1 MRIYDIA
8 TTDCLELLLIP
19 AMTDKEPI
27 PVNQSITAKELRQ
40 RAEAILREKGA
51 VTQERLASM
60 SPETV
65 SEMIHE
71 FQVHQIE
78 QELLIDELRQSKP
91 ESKLLVSDN
100 DKPARDKK
108 SLREYAAF
116 QKAILNSLPEHIVV
130 LNNAGEILAV
140 NEPWLR
146 FARENGNPSEVGVG
160 VGVNYLNTCKSVSN
174 LADTCSDDL
183 SKGLYEVLSGKKEHF
198 SFEYSCHSPDRE
210 RWFTM
215 EVIRLEGN
223 VGGAIVTHTDITERK
238 VSEDELRLANQ
249 MLRAHVAQT
258 PMAVIEWNLKFQVTN
273 WNRAAQDIFGF
284 SFEEAL
290 GKHASFIVPE
300 AFRVHVDD
308 IWRSLIQRSGG
319 ERSSNE
325 NVRKDGATIFCEW
338 YNTPLLDE
346 HGTCKGVASLA
357 MDVTERRRAE
367 QVLIWE
373 KNALELIVSSVS
385 SSEVLSELLLGLE
398 KQLPGSICVIKTLNE
413 DGTYQNFRSG
423 SNLLESYICEIGGDI
438 DYITAGLSGTTINLE
453 RQVIVEDIAKDLMSN
468 GKRELALKHGL
479 RSCWSIPIH
488 DGNPDI
494 MATLVIYHPWP
505 YQPTPA
511 ATALI
516 ERFVHVFYV
525 AQSRKFAEDKINRLQ
540 AELEQRV
547 KDRTSE
553 LLIVNTSLGQFKA
566 ALDEHALVSITDTAG
581 TIIYAN
587 DKFCATS
594 KFSRDELVGQNHRI
608 ISSGFHKKEV
618 FRILWKTITSGKP
631 WKGELKNRAKDGTF
645 YWVNTTIIPFLGDNG
660 KPNQFIA
667 IRTNITERKKA
678 EEEIQKLN
686 VILQN
691 RALALEAANQELETF
706 SYSVSH
712 DLRAPLRAVDGF
724 SQMVLADY
732 AERLDSEGKR
742 MLGVIRSEAAR
753 MGHLIDDL
761 LTFSRI
767 GRLPVEPVAINMQ
780 VLVRE
785 IYDELIALEPEREIR
800 FILHPLPSVL
810 GSESMIRQLWI
821 NLINNALKFT
831 ANRKVGEIEI
841 GAKDDVPDGPI
852 YFIKDN
858 GVGFDMRYVGKLFV
872 VFQRL
877 HEQKEFPGTGVG
889 LALVHRIIQRH
900 GGRIWAEAEPE
911 RGATFYFTLPSQ
923 LSQNLELKIPNT

>member
-1 MRIYDIA
+1 
-8 TTDCLELLLIP
+8 
-19 AMTDKEPI
+19 MTDKELISVLP
-27 PVNQSITAKELRQ
+27 SIAAKELRQ

-78 QELLIDELRQSKP
+78 QELQIDELRRSKP

-108 SLREYAAF
+108 SLREYGAF

-174 LADTCSDDL
+174 LVDTCSDDL
-183 SKGLYEVLSGKKEHF
+183 SRGLYEVLSGKKEHF
-198 SFEYSCHSPDRE
+198 SFEYPCHSPDRE

-223 VGGAIVTHTDITERK
+223 VGGAIVTHTEITERK

-249 MLRAHVAQT
+249 MLRLHVDQT
-258 PMAVIEWNLKFQVTN
+258 PMAVIEWDLKFQVIN

-308 IWRSLIQRSGG
+308 IWRSLIQRSGDD
-319 ERSSNE
+319 RSSNE
-325 NVRKDGATIFCEW
+325 NVRKDGVTIQCEW
-338 YNTPLLDE
+338 YNTPLFDE
-346 HGTCKGVASLA
+346 DGACKGVASLA
-357 MDVTERRRAE
+357 MDVTERKRAE
-367 QVLIWE
+367 QVLTWE
-373 KNALELIVSSVS
+373 KNALELIASSVS
-385 SSEVLSELLLGLE
+385 SHEVLSELLLGLE
-398 KQLPGSICVIKTLNE
+398 EQLPGSICVIKVLDE
-413 DGTYQNFRSG
+413 DGTYQNFGSG
-423 SNLLESYICEIGGDI
+423 SNLLESYICEIGGDS
-438 DYITAGLSGTTINLE
+438 DYLTAGLSGTTIDLE

-511 ATALI
+511 AVALI
-516 ERFVHVFYV
+516 ERVVHVFYV
-525 AQSRKFAEDKINRLQ
+525 AHSRKFAEDKINRLQ

-553 LLIVNTSLGQFKA
+553 LLVVNTSLGQFKA

-587 DKFCATS
+587 DKFCAIS
-594 KFSRDELVGQNHRI
+594 KFTRDELIGQNHRI
-608 ISSGFHKKEV
+608 INSGFHEKEV
-618 FRILWKTITSGKP
+618 FLMLWKTITSGKP

-645 YWVNTTIIPFLGDNG
+645 YWVNTTIVPFLGDNG
-660 KPNQFIA
+660 KPNQFVA
-667 IRTNITERKKA
+667 ILTDITERKKA

-686 VILQN
+686 IALQN
-691 RALALEAANQELETF
+691 RALALETANQELEAF

-742 MLGVIRSEAAR
+742 MLDVIRSEAAR

-780 VLVRE
+780 VLVRK
-785 IYDELIALEPEREIR
+785 IYDELGALEPEREIR
-800 FILHPLPSVL
+800 FILHPLPPVL

-923 LSQNLELKIPNT
+923 LSQNLGLKIPNT

>member
-608 ISSGFHKKEV
+608 ISSGFHEKEV
-618 FRILWKTITSGKP
+618 FRNLWKTITSGKP

-810 GSESMIRQLWI
+810 GSASMIRQLWI

-841 GAKDDVPDGPI
+841 GAKDDVPDGPV

-923 LSQNLELKIPNT
+923 LSQNLGLKIPNT

>member
-1 MRIYDIA
+1 MN
-8 TTDCLELLLIP
+8 
-19 AMTDKEPI
+19 DKEPI

-71 FQVHQIE
+71 FQVYQIE
-78 QELLIDELRQSKP
+78 QEILIDELRQSKP
-91 ESKLLVSDN
+91 ESKHLVGDN

-174 LADTCSDDL
+174 FADTCSDDL

-258 PMAVIEWNLKFQVTN
+258 PMAVIEWNLKFQVIN

-308 IWRSLIQRSGG
+308 IWQSLIQSRGG

-367 QVLIWE
+367 QVLTWE

-385 SSEVLSELLLGLE
+385 SREVLSKLLLGLE
-398 KQLPGSICVIKTLNE
+398 KQLPGSICVTKALDE
-413 DGTYQNFRSG
+413 DGTYQNFGSG

-438 DYITAGLSGTTINLE
+438 DYVTASLSRATVDLVS
-453 RQVIVEDIAKDLMSN
+453 QVIVEDIANDPLPN
-468 GKRELALKHGL
+468 GKREFALKHGL

-511 ATALI
+511 AVALI
-516 ERFVHVFYV
+516 ERVVHVFYL
-525 AQSRKFAEDKINRLQ
+525 AYSRKFAEDKINRLQ

-553 LLIVNTSLGQFKA
+553 LLVVNATLGQFKA

-608 ISSGFHKKEV
+608 ISSGFHEKEV

-645 YWVNTTIIPFLGDNG
+645 YWVNTTIVPFLGDNG

-686 VILQN
+686 IALQN
-691 RALALEAANQELETF
+691 RALALEAANRELEAF

-753 MGHLIDDL
+753 MGRLIDDL

-767 GRLPVEPVAINMQ
+767 GRLPVEPMQINMR
-780 VLVRE
+780 VLVRK
-785 IYDELIALEPEREIR
+785 IYDELIALEPERQIR
-800 FILHPLPSVL
+800 FTLHPLPPVF
-810 GSESMIRQLWI
+810 GSESMIRQLWV

-858 GVGFDMRYVGKLFV
+858 GAGFDMRHAGKLFV

-911 RGATFYFTLPSQ
+911 RGATFYFTLPGQ
-923 LSQNLELKIPNT
+923 FSQNLGSKIPDT

>member
-27 PVNQSITAKELRQ
+27 PVNQSNTAKELRQ

-438 DYITAGLSGTTINLE
+438 DYITAGLSGTTINFE

-505 YQPTPA
+505 YRPTPA

-516 ERFVHVFYV
+516 ERVVHVFYV
-525 AQSRKFAEDKINRLQ
+525 AQLRKFAEDKINRLQ

-608 ISSGFHKKEV
+608 ISSGFHEKEV

-667 IRTNITERKKA
+667 ISTNITARKKA

-691 RALALEAANQELETF
+691 RALALEAANQELEAF

-810 GSESMIRQLWI
+810 GSASMIRQLWI

-923 LSQNLELKIPNT
+923 LSQNLGLKIPNT

>member
-1 MRIYDIA
+1 
-8 TTDCLELLLIP
+8 
-19 AMTDKEPI
+19 MTDKEPI
-27 PVNQSITAKELRQ
+27 SVLPSIAAKELRQ
-40 RAEAILREKGA
+40 RAEAILQKKGTF
-51 VTQERLASM
+51 TQEQLASM
-60 SPETV
+60 SPEMV

-71 FQVHQIE
+71 FQVYQIE
-78 QELLIDELRQSKP
+78 QELQIDELRRSKP
-91 ESKLLVSDN
+91 KSKLLVSDN

-108 SLREYAAF
+108 SRREYGAF

-183 SKGLYEVLSGKKEHF
+183 SRGLYEVLSGKKEHF
-198 SFEYSCHSPDRE
+198 SFEYPCHSPDRE

-223 VGGAIVTHTDITERK
+223 VGGAIVTHTEITERK

-249 MLRAHVAQT
+249 MLRLHVDQT
-258 PMAVIEWNLKFQVTN
+258 PMAVIEWDLKFQVIN

-319 ERSSNE
+319 DRSSNE
-325 NVRKDGATIFCEW
+325 NVRKDGVTIQCEW
-338 YNTPLLDE
+338 YNTPLFDE
-346 HGTCKGVASLA
+346 DGACKGVASLA
-357 MDVTERRRAE
+357 MDVTERKRAE
-367 QVLIWE
+367 QVLTWE
-373 KNALELIVSSVS
+373 KNALELIASFVSSH
-385 SSEVLSELLLGLE
+385 EVLSELLLGLE
-398 KQLPGSICVIKTLNE
+398 EQLPGSICVIKVLDE
-413 DGTYQNFRSG
+413 DGTYQNFGSG
-423 SNLLESYICEIGGDI
+423 SNLLESYICEIGGDS
-438 DYITAGLSGTTINLE
+438 DYLTAGLSGTTIDLE

-511 ATALI
+511 AVALI
-516 ERFVHVFYV
+516 ERVVHVFYV
-525 AQSRKFAEDKINRLQ
+525 AHSRKFAEDKINRLQ

-553 LLIVNTSLGQFKA
+553 LLVVNTSLGQFKA

-587 DKFCATS
+587 DKFCAIS
-594 KFSRDELVGQNHRI
+594 KFTRDELIGQNHRI
-608 ISSGFHKKEV
+608 INSGFHEKEV
-618 FRILWKTITSGKP
+618 FRNLWKTITSGKP

-645 YWVNTTIIPFLGDNG
+645 YWVHTTIVPFLGDNG
-660 KPNQFIA
+660 KPNQFVA
-667 IRTNITERKKA
+667 ILTDITKRKKA

-686 VILQN
+686 IALQN
-691 RALALEAANQELETF
+691 RALALETANQELEAF

-724 SQMVLADY
+724 SQMVIADY

-742 MLGVIRSEAAR
+742 MLGVIRSEAER

-785 IYDELIALEPEREIR
+785 VYDELIALEPEREIR

-810 GSESMIRQLWI
+810 GSKSMIRQLWI

-841 GAKDDVPDGPI
+841 GAKNDVPDGPI

-923 LSQNLELKIPNT
+923 LSQNLRLKIPNT

>member
-1 MRIYDIA
+1 
-8 TTDCLELLLIP
+8 L
-19 AMTDKEPI
+19 
-27 PVNQSITAKELRQ
+27 
-40 RAEAILREKGA
+40 
-51 VTQERLASM
+51 
-60 SPETV
+60 
-65 SEMIHE
+65 
-71 FQVHQIE
+71 F
-78 QELLIDELRQSKP
+78 DE
-91 ESKLLVSDN
+91 
-100 DKPARDKK
+100 
-108 SLREYAAF
+108 
-116 QKAILNSLPEHIVV
+116 
-130 LNNAGEILAV
+130 
-140 NEPWLR
+140 
-146 FARENGNPSEVGVG
+146 
-160 VGVNYLNTCKSVSN
+160 
-174 LADTCSDDL
+174 
-183 SKGLYEVLSGKKEHF
+183 
-198 SFEYSCHSPDRE
+198 
-210 RWFTM
+210 
-215 EVIRLEGN
+215 
-223 VGGAIVTHTDITERK
+223 
-238 VSEDELRLANQ
+238 
-249 MLRAHVAQT
+249 
-258 PMAVIEWNLKFQVTN
+258 
-273 WNRAAQDIFGF
+273 
-284 SFEEAL
+284 
-290 GKHASFIVPE
+290 
-300 AFRVHVDD
+300 
-308 IWRSLIQRSGG
+308 
-319 ERSSNE
+319 
-325 NVRKDGATIFCEW
+325 DGA
-338 YNTPLLDE
+338 
-346 HGTCKGVASLA
+346 CKGVASLA

-367 QVLIWE
+367 RVLTWE

-438 DYITAGLSGTTINLE
+438 DYLTAGLSGTTINLE

-516 ERFVHVFYV
+516 ERVVHVFYV
-525 AQSRKFAEDKINRLQ
+525 AHSRKFAEDKINRLQ

-594 KFSRDELVGQNHRI
+594 KFSRDELIGQNHRI
-608 ISSGFHKKEV
+608 ISSGFHEKEV

-667 IRTNITERKKA
+667 IRTNITARKKA

-691 RALALEAANQELETF
+691 RALALEAANQELEAF

-831 ANRKVGEIEI
+831 ANRRVGEIEI

-923 LSQNLELKIPNT
+923 LSQNLGLKIPNT

>member
-1 MRIYDIA
+1 VRIYDIA

-608 ISSGFHKKEV
+608 ISSGFHEKEV
-618 FRILWKTITSGKP
+618 FRNLWKTITSGKP

-810 GSESMIRQLWI
+810 GSASMIRQLWI

-841 GAKDDVPDGPI
+841 GAKDDVPDGPV

>member
-1 MRIYDIA
+1 
-8 TTDCLELLLIP
+8 
-19 AMTDKEPI
+19 MTDKERISVLP
-27 PVNQSITAKELRQ
+27 SIAAKELRQ

-78 QELLIDELRQSKP
+78 QELQIDELRRSKP

-108 SLREYAAF
+108 SLREYGAF

-183 SKGLYEVLSGKKEHF
+183 SRGLYEVLSGKKEHF
-198 SFEYSCHSPDRE
+198 SFEYPCHSPDRE

-223 VGGAIVTHTDITERK
+223 VGGAIVTHTEITERK

-249 MLRAHVAQT
+249 MLRLHVDQT
-258 PMAVIEWNLKFQVTN
+258 PMAVIEWDLKFQVIN

-319 ERSSNE
+319 DRSSNE
-325 NVRKDGATIFCEW
+325 NVRKDGVPIQCEW
-338 YNTPLLDE
+338 YNTPLFDE
-346 HGTCKGVASLA
+346 DGACKGVASLA
-357 MDVTERRRAE
+357 MDVTERKRAE
-367 QVLIWE
+367 QVLTWE
-373 KNALELIVSSVS
+373 KNALELIASSVS
-385 SSEVLSELLLGLE
+385 SHEVLSELLLGLE
-398 KQLPGSICVIKTLNE
+398 EQLPGSICVIKVLDE
-413 DGTYQNFRSG
+413 DGTYQNFGSG
-423 SNLLESYICEIGGDI
+423 SNLLESYICEIGGDS
-438 DYITAGLSGTTINLE
+438 DYLTAGLSGTTIDLE

-468 GKRELALKHGL
+468 GMRELALKHGL

-516 ERFVHVFYV
+516 ERVVHVFYV
-525 AQSRKFAEDKINRLQ
+525 AHSRKFAEDKINRLQ

-553 LLIVNTSLGQFKA
+553 LLVVNTSLGQFKA

-587 DKFCATS
+587 DKFCAIS
-594 KFSRDELVGQNHRI
+594 KFSRDELIGQNHRI
-608 ISSGFHKKEV
+608 INSGFHEKEV
-618 FRILWKTITSGKP
+618 FIMLWKTITSGKP

-645 YWVNTTIIPFLGDNG
+645 YWVNTTIVPFLGDNG
-660 KPNQFIA
+660 KPNQFVA
-667 IRTNITERKKA
+667 ILTDITERKKA

-686 VILQN
+686 IALQN
-691 RALALEAANQELETF
+691 RAQALEAANQELEAF

-742 MLGVIRSEAAR
+742 MLGVVRSEAER

-780 VLVRE
+780 VLVRK
-785 IYDELIALEPEREIR
+785 IYDELSALEPEREIR

-858 GVGFDMRYVGKLFV
+858 GVGFDMRYAGKLFV

-900 GGRIWAEAEPE
+900 GGRIWAEAAPE
-911 RGATFYFTLPSQ
+911 RGATFYFTLPGQ
-923 LSQNLELKIPNT
+923 LSQNLRLKIPDS

>member
-1 MRIYDIA
+1 VRIYDIA

-608 ISSGFHKKEV
+608 ISSGFHEKEV
-618 FRILWKTITSGKP
+618 FRNLWKTITSGKP

-810 GSESMIRQLWI
+810 GSASMIRQLWI

-841 GAKDDVPDGPI
+841 GAKDDVPDGPV

-923 LSQNLELKIPNT
+923 LSQNLGLKIPNT

>member
-608 ISSGFHKKEV
+608 ISSGFHEKEV
-618 FRILWKTITSGKP
+618 FRNLWKTITSGKP

-810 GSESMIRQLWI
+810 GSASMIRQLWI

-841 GAKDDVPDGPI
+841 GAKDDVPDGPV

>member
-1 MRIYDIA
+1 
-8 TTDCLELLLIP
+8 
-19 AMTDKEPI
+19 
-27 PVNQSITAKELRQ
+27 
-40 RAEAILREKGA
+40 
-51 VTQERLASM
+51 
-60 SPETV
+60 
-65 SEMIHE
+65 
-71 FQVHQIE
+71 
-78 QELLIDELRQSKP
+78 
-91 ESKLLVSDN
+91 
-100 DKPARDKK
+100 
-108 SLREYAAF
+108 
-116 QKAILNSLPEHIVV
+116 
-130 LNNAGEILAV
+130 
-140 NEPWLR
+140 
-146 FARENGNPSEVGVG
+146 
-160 VGVNYLNTCKSVSN
+160 
-174 LADTCSDDL
+174 
-183 SKGLYEVLSGKKEHF
+183 
-198 SFEYSCHSPDRE
+198 
-210 RWFTM
+210 
-215 EVIRLEGN
+215 
-223 VGGAIVTHTDITERK
+223 
-238 VSEDELRLANQ
+238 
-249 MLRAHVAQT
+249 
-258 PMAVIEWNLKFQVTN
+258 
-273 WNRAAQDIFGF
+273 
-284 SFEEAL
+284 
-290 GKHASFIVPE
+290 
-300 AFRVHVDD
+300 
-308 IWRSLIQRSGG
+308 
-319 ERSSNE
+319 
-325 NVRKDGATIFCEW
+325 
-338 YNTPLLDE
+338 
-346 HGTCKGVASLA
+346 
-357 MDVTERRRAE
+357 
-367 QVLIWE
+367 
-373 KNALELIVSSVS
+373 
-385 SSEVLSELLLGLE
+385 
-398 KQLPGSICVIKTLNE
+398 
-413 DGTYQNFRSG
+413 
-423 SNLLESYICEIGGDI
+423 
-438 DYITAGLSGTTINLE
+438 E

-594 KFSRDELVGQNHRI
+594 KFSRDELIGQNHRI
-608 ISSGFHKKEV
+608 ISSGFHEKEV

-667 IRTNITERKKA
+667 IRTNITARKKA

-691 RALALEAANQELETF
+691 RALALETANQELEAF

-923 LSQNLELKIPNT
+923 LSQNLGLKIPNT

>member
-108 SLREYAAF
+108 SLREYTAF

-438 DYITAGLSGTTINLE
+438 DYITAGLSGTTINFE

-516 ERFVHVFYV
+516 ERVVHVFYV
-525 AQSRKFAEDKINRLQ
+525 AQLRKFAEDKINRLQ

-608 ISSGFHKKEV
+608 ISSGFHEKEV

-667 IRTNITERKKA
+667 ISTNITARKKA

-691 RALALEAANQELETF
+691 RALALEAANQELEAF

-810 GSESMIRQLWI
+810 GSASMIRQLWI

-923 LSQNLELKIPNT
+923 LSQNLGLKIPNT

>member
-1 MRIYDIA
+1 VRIYDIA

-438 DYITAGLSGTTINLE
+438 DYITAGLSGTTINFE

-505 YQPTPA
+505 YRPTPA

-516 ERFVHVFYV
+516 ERVVHVFYV
-525 AQSRKFAEDKINRLQ
+525 AQLRKFAEDKINRLQ

-608 ISSGFHKKEV
+608 ISSGFHEKEV

-667 IRTNITERKKA
+667 ISTNITARKKA

-691 RALALEAANQELETF
+691 RALALEAANQELEAF

-810 GSESMIRQLWI
+810 GSASMIRQLWI

-923 LSQNLELKIPNT
+923 LSQNLGLKIPNT